1 MRNRKDRE
9 KKEKEDCSHSDW
21 LNETSSIFCNVIRP
35 NINLPQTILIIKY
48 NSSFLL
54 ISYLWG
60 NVSDILGSVKSDE
73 KSRWIKV
80 VSLGDELKRWAEM
93 MNWSDKFRRWI
104 EAIPFDLFFLNLQP
118 PNAATA
124 RCQLSSN
131 CWWEYFMRKKTRK
144 GTYYKEKCV
153 RNNSINEMCVY

>member
-1 MRNRKDRE
+1 MRKKGWREEKERSLIVIMHNRKDWE

-35 NINLPQTILIIKY
+35 NINLPQTILVIKY

-54 ISYLWG
+54 ISYLWE

-80 VSLGDELKRWAEM
+80 MSLGDELKRWAEM
-93 MNWSDKFRRWI
+93 MNWSDKFRRLTEAMNLGYVLRRWI
-104 EAIPFDLFFLNLQP
+104 
-118 PNAATA
+118 
-124 RCQLSSN
+124 
-131 CWWEYFMRKKTRK
+131 
-144 GTYYKEKCV
+144 
-153 RNNSINEMCVY
+153 

>member
-1 MRNRKDRE
+1 MKGWREEKERSLIVIMHNRKDWE

-35 NINLPQTILIIKY
+35 NINLPQTILVIKY

-54 ISYLWG
+54 ISYLWE

-80 VSLGDELKRWAEM
+80 MSLGDELKRWAEM

-104 EAIPFDLFFLNLQP
+104 EAMNWADTFRFIFSQ
-118 PNAATA
+118 
-124 RCQLSSN
+124 SS
-131 CWWEYFMRKKTRK
+131 TP
-144 GTYYKEKCV
+144 
-153 RNNSINEMCVY
+153 